1 MAASL
6 SRMAAGPANVRVWID
21 VDNPPQVQYL
31 YPFVEAF
38 RNRGAEV
45 ILTARDYGNALELLR
60 LRGASFYPVGAEF
73 GVSKRAK
80 IRGVFGRARALRRLF
95 RQVPEPDVLLSA
107 SRSSALVSRWMG
119 IPSFVIDDYE
129 YANSSF
135 YRLTRSTILHPDVI
149 DPKAFFASGI
159 DPGRLIPFSGLKED
173 ISVGSVDLE
182 DVVPHR
188 FSELENDALVR
199 VLFRPPAETS
209 HYYNPES
216 RDLALHT
223 LGHLAAASEAVV
235 IFSPRYKWQLA
246 DLERFSWRNEP
257 LVLDKPVPFVSLLK
271 GVDLVVCSGG
281 TMLREAAYIG
291 VPAYSILKSRIG
303 AVDQHL
309 ASIGRVDLIGA
320 PDELKRIKLRKAPPL
335 VPLRTNPRL
344 LEELAVLVLG
354 HVSGAA
360 LIVRGGS
367 PAAST

>member
-6 SRMAAGPANVRVWID
+6 SRMAAGPASVRVWID

-31 YPFVEAF
+31 YPFVQEF

-73 GVSKRAK
+73 GLSKRAK
-80 IRGVFGRARALRRLF
+80 LRGVFGRARTLRRLF
-95 RQVPEPDVLLSA
+95 RRVPAPHVLLSA
-107 SRSSALVSRWMG
+107 SRSSALVARWMG

-149 DPKAFFASGI
+149 DPGTFFASGI
-159 DPGRLIPFSGLKED
+159 HPDRLIAFSGLKED
-173 ISVGSVDLE
+173 ISLGSVDLE
-182 DVVPHR
+182 HVVPHN
-188 FSELENDALVR
+188 FPELENDALVR

-216 RDLALHT
+216 RELALHA
-223 LGHLAAASEAVV
+223 LAHLAAASEAVV
-235 IFSPRYKWQLA
+235 IFSPRHEWQLA
-246 DLERFSWRNEP
+246 DLERLSWQNEP
-257 LVLDKPVPFVSLLK
+257 VVLDEPVPFVSLLK
-271 GVDLVVCSGG
+271 AVDLVVCSGG
-281 TMLREAAYIG
+281 TMLREAAYLG

-320 PDELKRIKLRKAPPL
+320 PEELARIELRKSSSL
-335 VPLRTNPRL
+335 VPLNNNPHL
-344 LEELAVLVLG
+344 LEELAALVMG
-354 HVSGAA
+354 HVSGAG
-360 LIVRGGS
+360 LTVRGQS
-367 PAAST
+367 PAATV

>member
-6 SRMAAGPANVRVWID
+6 SRMAPGPANVRVWID

-38 RNRGAEV
+38 RDRGAEV
-45 ILTARDYGNALELLR
+45 ILTARDYGNALELLQ

-73 GVSKRAK
+73 GLSKRAK
-80 IRGVFGRARALRRLF
+80 IRGVFVRARALRRLF
-95 RQVPEPDVLLSA
+95 RQVPAPHVLLSA
-107 SRSSALVSRWMG
+107 SRSSALVARWMG
-119 IPSFVIDDYE
+119 IASFVIDDYE
-129 YANSSF
+129 YANSSL

-188 FSELENDALVR
+188 FPELENDALVR

-216 RDLALHT
+216 RDLALHA
-223 LGHLAAASEAVV
+223 LEHLAAASEAVV

-246 DLERFSWRNEP
+246 DLERFSWQNEP

-281 TMLREAAYIG
+281 TMLREAAYLG

-320 PDELKRIKLRKAPPL
+320 PEELTRIELRKAPPL

-344 LEELAVLVLG
+344 LEELAALVLG

-360 LIVRGGS
+360 LIVRGGL
-367 PAAST
+367 PAASA